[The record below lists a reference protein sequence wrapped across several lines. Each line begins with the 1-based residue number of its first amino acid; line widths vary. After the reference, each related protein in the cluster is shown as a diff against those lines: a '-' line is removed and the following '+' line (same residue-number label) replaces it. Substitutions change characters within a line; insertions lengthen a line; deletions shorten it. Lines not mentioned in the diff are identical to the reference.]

1 MREEEG
7 VLPLP
12 SLMEAWRPPAGGK
25 RTLRGAYV
33 RIKPGGSGGGAARPM
48 SMGQAEARAKL
59 ERIVRK
65 APEVMVKVS
74 GKQYGAHHVAE
85 HFGYVARHGKLAV
98 RSSEGEI
105 ITEPDR
111 LKAIAQDWAMLDE
124 AMNEHGRE
132 RPTSMSLV
140 LSMPGGSTDPET
152 LHDAAQAFARILFEG
167 NHAYMLALHTDTD
180 HPHVHLTVA
189 TEGADG
195 TRFNPRK
202 ADLHHMRETFAHELR
217 ARGVAAEAT
226 PRRAR
231 GHVQK
236 RVRSAALH
244 LDARLGAEG
253 RRLNLAQLN
262 ELRARSFVRAADQ
275 ERRPEDVMALARQK
289 QIRGAYAEAA
299 VALAATGKPEDRALG
314 QEIAGFLAAMP
325 PAVSRRLARAREILQ
340 SERPPQ
346 ERRNEPEGVSP
357 PTGADEGRPPPH
369 RDRER

>member
-48 SMGQAEARAKL
+48 SMDQAEARAKL

-140 LSMPGGSTDPET
+140 LSMPGGATDAET
-152 LHDAAQAFARILFEG
+152 LHDAAQAFARILF
-167 NHAYMLALHTDTD
+167 
-180 HPHVHLTVA
+180 
-189 TEGADG
+189 
-195 TRFNPRK
+195 
-202 ADLHHMRETFAHELR
+202 
-217 ARGVAAEAT
+217 
-226 PRRAR
+226 
-231 GHVQK
+231 
-236 RVRSAALH
+236 
-244 LDARLGAEG
+244 
-253 RRLNLAQLN
+253 
-262 ELRARSFVRAADQ
+262 
-275 ERRPEDVMALARQK
+275 
-289 QIRGAYAEAA
+289 
-299 VALAATGKPEDRALG
+299 
-314 QEIAGFLAAMP
+314 
-325 PAVSRRLARAREILQ
+325 
-340 SERPPQ
+340 
-346 ERRNEPEGVSP
+346 
-357 PTGADEGRPPPH
+357 
-369 RDRER
+369 

>member
-12 SLMEAWRPPAGGK
+12 SLMEAWRAPVGGK

-33 RIKPGGSGGGAARPM
+33 RIKPGGSGSGAARPM

-74 GKQYGAHHVAE
+74 GKQYGAQHVAE

-140 LSMPGGSTDPET
+140 
-152 LHDAAQAFARILFEG
+152 R
-167 NHAYMLALHTDTD
+167 
-180 HPHVHLTVA
+180 
-189 TEGADG
+189 G
-195 TRFNPRK
+195 TRNR
-202 ADLHHMRETFAHELR
+202 RSWLR
-217 ARGVAAEAT
+217 
-226 PRRAR
+226 
-231 GHVQK
+231 
-236 RVRSAALH
+236 S
-244 LDARLGAEG
+244 
-253 RRLNLAQLN
+253 
-262 ELRARSFVRAADQ
+262 RARSWQ
-275 ERRPEDVMALARQK
+275 L
-289 QIRGAYAEAA
+289 
-299 VALAATGKPEDRALG
+299 
-314 QEIAGFLAAMP
+314 
-325 PAVSRRLARAREILQ
+325 SRRC
-340 SERPPQ
+340 
-346 ERRNEPEGVSP
+346 RRRIVTPSASWLKRSSRVL
-357 PTGADEGRPPPH
+357 
-369 RDRER
+369 

>member
-48 SMGQAEARAKL
+48 SMDQAEARAKL

-140 LSMPGGSTDPET
+140 LSMPGGSTDAET

-217 ARGVAAEAT
+217 ARGVAVSSQ
-226 PRRAR
+226 P
-231 GHVQK
+231 
-236 RVRSAALH
+236 
-244 LDARLGAEG
+244 DA
-253 RRLNLAQLN
+253 
-262 ELRARSFVRAADQ
+262 
-275 ERRPEDVMALARQK
+275 
-289 QIRGAYAEAA
+289 
-299 VALAATGKPEDRALG
+299 
-314 QEIAGFLAAMP
+314 
-325 PAVSRRLARAREILQ
+325 
-340 SERPPQ
+340 
-346 ERRNEPEGVSP
+346 
-357 PTGADEGRPPPH
+357 
-369 RDRER
+369 

>member
-48 SMGQAEARAKL
+48 SMDQAEARAKL

-140 LSMPGGSTDPET
+140 LSMPGDRP
-152 LHDAAQAFARILFEG
+152 
-167 NHAYMLALHTDTD
+167 
-180 HPHVHLTVA
+180 
-189 TEGADG
+189 
-195 TRFNPRK
+195 
-202 ADLHHMRETFAHELR
+202 
-217 ARGVAAEAT
+217 T
-226 PRRAR
+226 PRRFMMRRRHSRESCSR
-231 GHVQK
+231 G
-236 RVRSAALH
+236 
-244 LDARLGAEG
+244 
-253 RRLNLAQLN
+253 
-262 ELRARSFVRAADQ
+262 
-275 ERRPEDVMALARQK
+275 
-289 QIRGAYAEAA
+289 
-299 VALAATGKPEDRALG
+299 T
-314 QEIAGFLAAMP
+314 MP
-325 PAVSRRLARAREILQ
+325 ICWHSI
-340 SERPPQ
+340 
-346 ERRNEPEGVSP
+346 
-357 PTGADEGRPPPH
+357 PTPIIPTSI
-369 RDRER
+369 